1 MEQRDSLHVTKMK
14 IGIFL
19 SCYNSE
25 DTIQECIESILEQSY
40 PDFSLYIFD
49 DSSKDGTVEKI
60 KKNND
65 KRIKLICSKKNMGT
79 YASKNFLFKQYGH
92 LHKYIAL
99 HDSDDI
105 SMHNR
110 LEEQAAFLKDS
121 CDKTACCG
129 TNIIE
134 FWEDDY
140 LPHTVSSETIN
151 KKSRNNFYPEELQKS
166 VLKDVVNY
174 LTQEGSYQNY
184 MKTKFCMN
192 GSLMFKSN
200 ILQELGGWDGKTHI
214 AADTDI
220 ILRTLAKYRIFN
232 LQKFLY
238 KRRFSNLSLTGSKKV
253 GVCSEIRKQ
262 YNLKRVGIAQS
273 ALEGK
278 ILKQNFYFPDFNYKC
293 VQL

>member
-1 MEQRDSLHVTKMK
+1 MK

-19 SCYNSE
+19 SCYNNE
-25 DTIQECIESILEQSY
+25 DTIQECIDSILRQSCL
-40 PDFSLYIFD
+40 DFNLYIFD
-49 DSSKDGTVEKI
+49 NNSKDTTVEKI
-60 KKNND
+60 KKNKD
-65 KRIKLICSKKNMGT
+65 KKIKLICSEKNIGT
-79 YASKNFLFKQYGH
+79 YASKNFLFQEYGH
-92 LHKYIAL
+92 MHEYIAL

-105 SMHNR
+105 SISNR
-110 LEEQAAFLKDS
+110 LEEQLAFLKNS

-134 FWEDDY
+134 FWQEDY
-140 LPHTVSSETIN
+140 LPHTVSSEIIN
-151 KKSRNNFYPEELQKS
+151 KKSRKNFYPDELDKS
-166 VLKDVVNY
+166 VLKDVVDY
-174 LTQEGSYQNY
+174 LTKEGFYQKY

-192 GSLMFKSN
+192 GSLMFKSK

-238 KRRFSNLSLTGSKKV
+238 KRRFSNTSLTGSAKV
-253 GVCSEIRKQ
+253 GVSSEIRKQ
-262 YNLKRVGIAQS
+262 YNLKRVSIAKS

-278 ILKQNFYFPDFNYKC
+278 VLKQNFYFPNFNYKC

>member
-1 MEQRDSLHVTKMK
+1 MK

-25 DTIQECIESILEQSY
+25 DTIQECIDSILEQTYS
-40 PDFSLYIFD
+40 DFNLYIFD
-49 DSSKDGTVEKI
+49 DNSKDNTVEKI
-60 KKNND
+60 KKNQD
-65 KRIKLICSKKNMGT
+65 QRINLICSKKNMGT
-79 YASKNFLFKQYGH
+79 YASKNFLFKKYGH

-105 SMHNR
+105 SIINR
-110 LEEQAAFLKDS
+110 LEEQIAFLKDS

-134 FWEDDY
+134 FWKDDY
-140 LPHTVSSETIN
+140 LPHTVSSEMVN
-151 KKSRNNFYPEELQKS
+151 KKSRKNFYPEELQKS
-166 VLKDVVNY
+166 ILKDVVNY
-174 LTQEGSYQNY
+174 LTKESSYQNY

-192 GSLMFKSN
+192 GSLMFKSK
-200 ILQELGGWDGKTHI
+200 IIKELGGWDGKTHI

-220 ILRTLAKYRIFN
+220 ILRILAKYRIFN

-238 KRRFSNLSLTGSKKV
+238 KRRFSNTSLTGSTKV

-262 YNLKRVGIAQS
+262 YNLKRVDIAQS
-273 ALEGK
+273 ALDGK
-278 ILKQNFYFPDFNYKC
+278 VSKQNFYFPEFNYEC